1 MSSAKGC
8 ASDSRTRREAAASIY
23 ESGALPIARYRASW
37 TVLSVPRNRSLWRFV
52 SKSRLFSR
60 HAYARPAL
68 GFSLRDRSQ
77 AGCRGRSHCGRRAGG
92 FLAVA
97 LQKAA
102 DWCSKRCPKG
112 RKMAANQTCC
122 DVSLVLASS
131 ALRCLRIRDRALRV
145 EWTALFGCLV
155 SRFRIRVT
163 AVWSLAAAAFA
174 VCQRRT
180 ALHGRRQGR
189 MPRLRCG
196 SLGKYRCCLRGGRVS
211 AAHAAAVAI
220 VRELVFARKADQGC
234 ACRAAQFEGE
244 RTWR

>member
-1 MSSAKGC
+1 MSSAIGC

-37 TVLSVPRNRSLWRFV
+37 TVLSVPHNRSLWRFV

-77 AGCRGRSHCGRRAGG
+77 AGCRGRSHGSRRAGG
-92 FLAVA
+92 FFGVA

-102 DWCSKRCPKG
+102 VWCSKRCPKG

-131 ALRCLRIRDRALRV
+131 VLRCLRIRDRALRV

-163 AVWSLAAAAFA
+163 ADWSLAAAAFA
-174 VCQRRT
+174 CVKD
-180 ALHGRRQGR
+180 GRRC
-189 MPRLRCG
+189 MD
-196 SLGKYRCCLRGGRVS
+196 GGRGECRGYD
-211 AAHAAAVAI
+211 AAAWVSIVA
-220 VRELVFARKADQGC
+220 AC
-234 ACRAAQFEGE
+234 AGDAFQPRMRPLSQ
-244 RTWR
+244 